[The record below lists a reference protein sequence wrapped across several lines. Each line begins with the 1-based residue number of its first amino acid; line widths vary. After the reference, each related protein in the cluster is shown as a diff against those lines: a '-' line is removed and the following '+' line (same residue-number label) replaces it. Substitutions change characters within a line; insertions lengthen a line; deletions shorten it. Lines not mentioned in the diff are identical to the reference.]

1 MTKLRAIVGGLGVLA
16 STALACAPKSGTST
30 HAPAASRAAAEPQE
44 AAEPAATVAATSPTA
59 AWAGVREQIER
70 ARQAGPLVP
79 EPCGDWADELVALH
93 LAHGEPFVGAR
104 LEAAALLRDC
114 GRPERA
120 RERLDEAIE
129 AMPRWARA
137 QALDLLGVIAHEAG
151 DDGTAIAH
159 LNAALHAD
167 PALHEARSH
176 LVRILLRIYE
186 NGGSHFARDDIQ
198 RHLDTWLELAP
209 DDPRVHVE
217 QARFETIRAR
227 REPAAA
233 AAARKHA
240 RLRLLS
246 VLGTAP
252 DPRVRA
258 EVFEV
263 LGRLALDEGDEKN
276 AVRACRL
283 ALELDPARGSAA
295 LMGAAVLLHVRD
307 FEQARSMLEQAAPA
321 IDPVDE
327 RSRLRLLAVALRGLG
342 RFDDASAVYTK
353 LLAAA
358 EPDPIDVYNRVQ
370 LDLYAFERD
379 EPPSSSQLAEVR
391 ERLDALVIRTSDDP
405 HHAEIARR
413 ARADR
418 RALDERASDNHGWPH
433 RELSAEAVE
442 LERAERKHAETE
454 RVRLLELEAAARRA
468 AERDAERSRR
478 SR

>member
-1 MTKLRAIVGGLGVLA
+1 MTKLRAIAGGLWVLA
-16 STALACAPKSGTST
+16 FTTLACAPRGRTST
-30 HAPAASRAAAEPQE
+30 HAPAAPEQAAERPAAEPVV
-44 AAEPAATVAATSPTA
+44 ATVAATSPTT
-59 AWAGVREQIER
+59 AWAEVRARIES
-70 ARQAGPLVP
+70 ARQAGPLAR
-79 EPCGDWADELVALH
+79 EPCSDWADELVALH

-159 LNAALHAD
+159 LHAALHAD
-167 PALHEARSH
+167 PALHDARSH

-186 NGGSHFARDDIQ
+186 SGGSDFARDDIQ

-217 QARFETIRAR
+217 QARFEVIRAR

-233 AAARKHA
+233 AEARRRA
-240 RLRLLS
+240 RLRLVS
-246 VLGTAP
+246 VLAMDP
-252 DPRVRA
+252 APRVRA
-258 EVFEV
+258 EAFEV

-283 ALELDPARGSAA
+283 ALALDPARGSAA
-295 LMGAAVLLHVRD
+295 LMGAAVLLNVRD

-321 IDPVDE
+321 VDPVDE
-327 RSRLRLLAVALRGLG
+327 RTRLRLLAVALRGLG
-342 RFDDASAVYTK
+342 RFDDASAVYAK

-358 EPDPIDVYNRVQ
+358 EPDPIDVYNRLQ
-370 LDLYAFERD
+370 LDLYALQRD
-379 EPPSSSQLAEVR
+379 PPPSRSQLAEAC
-391 ERLDALVIRTSDDP
+391 ERLDALVLRTRDDP
-405 HHAEIARR
+405 RYAEIARR

-418 RALDERASDNHGWPH
+418 RALDEHWSDDHGSPH
-433 RELSAEAVE
+433 RALSAEAAE
-442 LERAERKHAETE
+442 LERAERERAASE
-454 RVRLLELEAAARRA
+454 RVRLLELEAAARQA
-468 AERDAERSRR
+468 AEREAERARR